1 MCLEYSGA
9 YWKKDGYL
17 SIYSEQGRV
26 NSSSTQCLE
35 LSLVVKGTALEF
47 AWICKPI
54 TIICGSWESELTLCV
69 FISSSVKWE

>member
-1 MCLEYSGA
+1 MCLEYSGV

-35 LSLVVKGTALEF
+35 LSLVLKGTALRV
-47 AWICKPI
+47 C
-54 TIICGSWESELTLCV
+54 LDLQTLSLSFV
-69 FISSSVKWE
+69 GHGKVN